1 MSSRTRRLGKRV
13 AVAAAAVAVVSSG
26 IGGAG
31 PVSAAPPAPTKIGV
45 VQYAGTAAAV
55 PDSYIV
61 VLADDN
67 ASADVVKRR
76 ATEITQKY
84 GVTVTASYYTALRG
98 FAVKGSE
105 DAAKRIATDT
115 AYKLIAQDQEVTTQ
129 ALAVQVGPPSWG
141 LNRIDQRSLP
151 LDTKYHYPNTAPS
164 IYAYIIDT
172 GIRYTHQEFG
182 GRAIY
187 GIDTIGGTFPPGN
200 DCNGHGTHVAGTV
213 GGTTTGV
220 AKQVQ
225 LVSVRV
231 LDCAGAG
238 TYAGVI
244 AGVDWVTNDTIL
256 NGRKAVANM
265 SLGGGTFAPLNMAV
279 TNSVA
284 ANVHYSV
291 AAGNSNANA
300 CSFSPASTP
309 AATTVG
315 STDPNDAR
323 SSFSNWGPCVDLFA
337 PGRNIVSAWATA
349 DNAYQTLSGT
359 SMASPHVA
367 GTAALWRQRFPG
379 DTAWQTATALA
390 GNATP
395 GVVVGP
401 GAGSP
406 NLLLFMGMVPA

>member
-1 MSSRTRRLGKRV
+1 MNERFRKLSRRSALAAGLALAISGIAG
-13 AVAAAAVAVVSSG
+13 AVPGAAA
-26 IGGAG
+26 
-31 PVSAAPPAPTKIGV
+31 PAPATKAGV
-45 VQYAGTAAAV
+45 VLYADTGNVV

-61 VLADDN
+61 VLADGN
-67 ASADVVKRR
+67 ASPDVVKRR
-76 ATEITQKY
+76 TTEATQKY
-84 GVTVTASYYTALRG
+84 GVTITATYTTALRG
-98 FAVKGSE
+98 FAVKAKA
-105 DAAKRIATDT
+105 DQAAKMATDT
-115 AYKLIAQDQEVTTQ
+115 AYEYVAQDQEITAD
-129 ALAVQVGPPSWG
+129 ALGVQNAPPSWG

-151 LDTKYHYPNTAPS
+151 LDTKYFYPNTAPS
-164 IYAYIIDT
+164 VYAYVIDT

-187 GIDTIGGTFPPGN
+187 GIDTVGGTFPPGN
-200 DCNGHGTHVAGTV
+200 DCNGHGTHVAGTI
-213 GGTTTGV
+213 GGATVGV

-231 LDCAGAG
+231 LNCAGSG
-238 TYAGVI
+238 TAAGVI
-244 AGVDWVTNDTIL
+244 AGVDWVTNDSIL
-256 NGRKAVANM
+256 NNRKAVANM
-265 SLGGGTFAPLNMAV
+265 SLGGGPFPPLNTAV

-300 CSFSPASTP
+300 CSFSPANTP

-323 SSFSNWGPCVDLFA
+323 SSFSNWGTCLDLFA
-337 PGRNIVSAWATA
+337 PGRNIYSAWATA

-359 SMASPHVA
+359 SMAAPHVA

-379 DTAWQTATALA
+379 DSAWQTATALTA
-390 GNATP
+390 NATP

-406 NLLLFMGMVPA
+406 NLLLFAGMIPV